1 MGAMKDAGASLPVSS
16 VTRQARAIPTSSALV
31 SLRPPQAAEAA
42 DQTTEPVG
50 RGFGGAAGGKGRQG
64 GKTGGTAR
72 KATGR
77 RGTGLAAA
85 DRHPLGKSPDH
96 EAMIDRRRLG
106 LPLTGRLT
114 PADVARAYRQLAGE
128 HHPDRGGGHDRMQA
142 INGARDRLLGKAG

>member
-1 MGAMKDAGASLPVSS
+1 
-16 VTRQARAIPTSSALV
+16 VTRQARAIPASSALV
-31 SLRPPQAAEAA
+31 SLRPPEAA
-42 DQTTEPVG
+42 VEADQDTDPVG

-64 GKTGGTAR
+64 GKAR
-72 KATGR
+72 KGTGR
-77 RGTGLAAA
+77 RGSGLAAA
-85 DRHPLGKSPDH
+85 DRQPLGKSPDH

>member
-1 MGAMKDAGASLPVSS
+1 MGDAGGSLPASP
-16 VTRQARAIPTSSALV
+16 VTRQASAIPTSSALV
-31 SLRPPQAAEAA
+31 SLRPPQAAAA
-42 DQTTEPVG
+42 SEENAAPVG
-50 RGFGGAAGGKGRQG
+50 RGFGGSGGGKGRQG
-64 GKTGGTAR
+64 TKGRA
-72 KATGR
+72 R
-77 RGTGLAAA
+77 RGSGLAAA
-85 DRHPLGKSPDH
+85 DRQPLGKSPDH